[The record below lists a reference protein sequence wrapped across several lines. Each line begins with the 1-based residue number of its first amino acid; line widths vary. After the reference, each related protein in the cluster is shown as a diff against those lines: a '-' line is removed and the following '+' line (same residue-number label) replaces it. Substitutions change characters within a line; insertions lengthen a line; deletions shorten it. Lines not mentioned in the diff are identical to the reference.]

1 MWLVHAGAKLKQLL
15 PAKNEGRGMAM
26 QTKIT
31 SLAPHFSPL
40 SKIGLCS
47 HSGRSI
53 EAEGAVLGEVVIVLL
68 SGGMLKNGVVVQHCD
83 SNLCSL
89 RKKCT
94 VATKRSFFRNIQL
107 A

>member
-31 SLAPHFSPL
+31 SLAPDFSPL
-40 SKIGLCS
+40 SKIGLCN

-53 EAEGAVLGEVVIVLL
+53 VAEGTVLGEVVIV
-68 SGGMLKNGVVVQHCD
+68 MLFG
-83 SNLCSL
+83 
-89 RKKCT
+89 
-94 VATKRSFFRNIQL
+94 RN
-107 A
+107 ADEWCR

>member
-31 SLAPHFSPL
+31 SLAPDFSPL
-40 SKIGLCS
+40 SKIGLCN

-53 EAEGAVLGEVVIVLL
+53 VAEGTVLEEVVIVLL
-68 SGGMLKNGVVVQHCD
+68 FGRNAEKW
-83 SNLCSL
+83 CS
-89 RKKCT
+89 
-94 VATKRSFFRNIQL
+94 
-107 A
+107 